1 MLLLVALLPR
11 GLVVQPNAM
20 LWATNLRIGRPLAA
34 LPESAEVRWFPP
46 LDLGS
51 SDVEPSGAEGN
62 SVMPLFPLGAAYLP
76 YTSPVLNIFEPR

>member
-1 MLLLVALLPR
+1 MMLFLVALLPR

-20 LWATNLRIGRPLAA
+20 LWATNLRRVGRPLAA

-51 SDVEPSGAEGN
+51 SDVEPSGAEFLSRGI
-62 SVMPLFPLGAAYLP
+62 VLMP
-76 YTSPVLNIFEPR
+76 